1 MQHAPSFGLL
11 MVICAEGIPR
21 ILIPEPSPIVPNIP
35 LSDSLMRVVF
45 PSLRLHRRRGL
56 WAGAVARD
64 DYALRLMESGVWSLG
79 GGWASSISYQFSIP
93 SLPSFHILP
102 PRLLLIRQ

>member
-1 MQHAPSFGLL
+1 

-45 PSLRLHRRRGL
+45 PSLRLHRRRGCGL
-56 WAGAVARD
+56 EPWREMTTLYVSWN
-64 DYALRLMESGVWSLG
+64 LESGV
-79 GGWASSISYQFSIP
+79 
-93 SLPSFHILP
+93 
-102 PRLLLIRQ
+102 